1 MMEALTP
8 NTTFALD
15 ENTTLS
21 GILEQ
26 QPTFSDSNS
35 SSSSSSSNVE
45 NGNGTTMQYTNI
57 EDSLKNKSIKDDKE
71 IENVRKYTI
80 KSIENDDSDNENGN
94 SYWDVLILY
103 LPVLFLWFR
112 RSMFGSANLIRSI
125 VVGQLMRLVLK
136 ENFSEWISE
145 RAHLPPWLQ
154 VLLFQ
159 SSSAISTTCTG
170 NSSSSASST
179 ILGACAGSGKL
190 DPHAWPPPA
199 FTALALLTIFALVV
213 HPDGITWI
221 MLGKFR
227 DVILTI
233 LSTLG
238 QCWEFLVND
247 YGVFPTIAA
256 ATTFATLLFLVFVV
270 LRTLSPKNRPANG
283 TNDHNVHPHNEKKRR
298 KKKGGNARHRRD
310 HHHHRSNRIKHTT
323 RLVTENNVPLPTH
336 QETPVSSCPI
346 STLQPS
352 NNDSHASLP
361 SRPLSFLDTA
371 ANSSRNR
378 PVTFSSSSSAL
389 SSISSTETG
398 CAPLST
404 SVHGTPSAGCED
416 ATMST
421 ISTGTKSN
429 RVDSSANAA
438 GKDFRGRRR
447 MISSGSTI
455 DTTSM
460 SDDQSCGSTS
470 VRSYPSVSV
479 NSNRSGGNGG
489 GVDKI
494 TNNSNRTKRKG
505 IGGNPRRGKH
515 SSNVKSPKNNSNR
528 NVGRETKAPVE
539 TSVSSRWDALKPGHS
554 DCKNNIISS
563 SRHHHRANGNL
574 NSNKNHHQY
583 QQQQQ
588 RYHRGNNR
596 LGHRGGNNGNGTNR
610 KGRHLT
616 VNEPLVIDRNPAM
629 TISGSSS
636 PHSSNKAALTTKSS
650 SARPSSSVLNEKS
663 LPIASTIIRHHD
675 LVTSSSPLC
684 TSNAASPSLNPFTSP
699 SSKFMPPPP
708 PGFQETTKENL
719 HFKEDIST
727 FPPPKLFD
735 TSLPQIIDSW
745 RTEVSSTAPLTAIP
759 QRIDNSPEFFP
770 LSSSTATIQENPFT
784 NNNISTTTL
793 SHQHSNRL
801 DSQIEAELQEL
812 GGQMAG
818 SILDF

>member
-1 MMEALTP
+1 MVAVTHD
-8 NTTFALD
+8 TTIALD
-15 ENTTLS
+15 ENATLP

-26 QPTFSDSNS
+26 QPSFSDSNS
-35 SSSSSSSNVE
+35 SNNNNSNVE

-57 EDSLKNKSIKDDKE
+57 EDSLNNKSIENDNK
-71 IENVRKYTI
+71 IENDSRGTI
-80 KSIENDDSDNENGN
+80 NSIENDDSDNENGN
-94 SYWDVLILY
+94 SYWDVLITLY

-112 RSMFGSANLIRSI
+112 RSMFGFANLIRSI
-125 VVGQLMRLVLK
+125 VVGQLMRLVFMD
-136 ENFSEWISE
+136 NFFEWISE
-145 RAHLPPWLQ
+145 RLHLPPWLQ

-199 FTALALLTIFALVV
+199 FTALALFTIFALVV

-221 MLGKFR
+221 VLGKFR
-227 DVILTI
+227 DVILTV

-270 LRTLSPKNRPANG
+270 LRTLSPKSRPVNG
-283 TNDHNVHPHNEKKRR
+283 TKDHNVHPHNEKKRR

-310 HHHHRSNRIKHTT
+310 HHHHRSNRIKHTA
-323 RLVTENNVPLPTH
+323 RLVTENNAPLPTH

-346 STLQPS
+346 STLRPS
-352 NNDSHASLP
+352 NNHNDSHASSP
-361 SRPLSFLDTA
+361 SCPSSSSDTA
-371 ANSSRNR
+371 ANSSKNE

-389 SSISSTETG
+389 SSMSSAEPG
-398 CAPLST
+398 CTPSST
-404 SVHGTPSAGCED
+404 SVHGTTSAGCED

-421 ISTGTKSN
+421 ISTGTKSI
-429 RVDSSANAA
+429 RVDSSATAA

-447 MISSGSTI
+447 MMSGSTI

-489 GVDKI
+489 GVEKV
-494 TNNSNRTKRKG
+494 TNNSNKTNRKG
-505 IGGNPRRGKH
+505 IGGNSRRGKH
-515 SSNVKSPKNNSNR
+515 SGNVKSPKNNSHR
-528 NVGRETKAPVE
+528 DVGRETNASVE
-539 TSVSSRWDALKPGHS
+539 TSVSSRWDALKPDHS
-554 DCKNNIISS
+554 DCKNNTISS
-563 SRHHHRANGNL
+563 SSHHRANGNV
-574 NSNKNHHQY
+574 NNNKNHHQY

-588 RYHRGNNR
+588 RYHRGDNR
-596 LGHRGGNNGNGTNR
+596 LGHHGSNNGNGANR

-616 VNEPLVIDRNPAM
+616 VNEPLMIDRNSAM

-636 PHSSNKAALTTKSS
+636 SHSSNKTVLTTKST
-650 SARPSSSVLNEKS
+650 SARPSSSFLNEKS
-663 LPIASTIIRHHD
+663 SPIASTIIRHHD
-675 LVTSSSPLC
+675 LVTSSTPPC
-684 TSNAASPSLNPFTSP
+684 TSNATSPDLNPFTSP
-699 SSKFMPPPP
+699 SSKIMPPPP
-708 PGFQETTKENL
+708 PGFQESTEVKL

-727 FPPPKLFD
+727 SPPPKLFD
-735 TSLPQIIDSW
+735 SSSPQVINSW
-745 RTEVSSTAPLTAIP
+745 RTEASSTAPLTATP
-759 QRIDNSPEFFP
+759 QRIDISPDFFP

-784 NNNISTTTL
+784 NNNISTNTL
-793 SHQHSNRL
+793 SYQHSNRL